1 MSVWKKGPSTSEASE
16 APDVAEA
23 PKNAAERTAEH
34 TADRTAGRAAGRT
47 A

>member
-1 MSVWKKGPSTSEASE
+1 MWRVKKAPTTSEAPE
-16 APDVAEA
+16 APYVAEA

-34 TADRTAGRAAGRT
+34 TAERTAERT